1 MIRSKQLQVKMK
13 FEDFKLLKV
22 NFKLNE
28 DYDAGKDRDVPDGWS
43 EFTLE
48 NDVRRK
54 EKEVLVAIG
63 IRQLKGNCPYHY
75 EVLGAGIFSFKKLPD
90 DNMLEQLTSINC
102 PAILFPYLR
111 ESIADLTRRAGFDPL
126 HIDPINFIELA
137 RQRAEKEKT
146 KASPKKL
153 KASAKKK
160 ATRKKKTV
168 KKKKSKAK

>member
-1 MIRSKQLQVKMK
+1 MK
-13 FEDFKLLKV
+13 FEDFRLLKV
-22 NFKLNE
+22 NFKLNK
-28 DYDAGKDRDVPDGWS
+28 DYDVEKDSDETKGWS
-43 EFTLE
+43 EFVLE
-48 NDVRRK
+48 SEIRRK

-75 EVLGAGIFSFKKLPD
+75 EVLGAGIFSFKELPD
-90 DNMLEQLTSINC
+90 DNMLDQLTSINC

-126 HIDPINFIELA
+126 HLDPFNFIELA

-153 KASAKKK
+153 KVSSKKK

>member
-1 MIRSKQLQVKMK
+1 MK
-13 FEDFKLLKV
+13 FEDFRLLKV

-28 DYDAGKDRDVPDGWS
+28 NYDAEKDNVVPEGWS
-43 EFTLE
+43 EIVLE
-48 NDVRRK
+48 HEERRK
-54 EKEVLVAIG
+54 NKEVLVALG
-63 IRQLKGNCPYHY
+63 IRQLEGNCPYYY
-75 EVLGAGIFSFKKLPD
+75 EMLGVGIFSFKELPD
-90 DNMLEQLTSINC
+90 DNMLNKLVTINC

-153 KASAKKK
+153 KASSKKK